1 MNYRKTPACATSRRT
16 HPRAETA
23 GRRHPDRREGFTL
36 IELLVVIFI
45 ILIVSAVALPTVLSA
60 LNGRDVS
67 EGGRIVQGGLVGAR
81 DSAIHNNA
89 PSGIRLLPDPAFPV
103 HWLDPNN
110 SNDNAFL
117 ATYPG
122 LKYQVDPRTI
132 LAANR
137 FVPLEPVPDYNTGRV
152 QIYPSNYY
160 TSLPFLPTGAQVLVV
175 EQSQISVLGQPP
187 NQVTIPNDQ
196 TSWFWN
202 IRCGDKIQIGDTEN
216 IYTVVGPIEINAGP
230 NPTLGNNGGNSEL
243 FVNAT
248 AYPTRYVN
256 LAINTNTVTISSDYL
271 YVVNGKDD
279 DSNGVVD
286 DGNNGIVSGSGTQYY
301 EPEKWLGEYSQ
312 LKKNFYSDL
321 AYNITRRPAPV
332 SRGRE
337 VSLPTNVVIDL
348 TTWNTNIFAA
358 GSERSRLP
366 VNPYTGCVDIL
377 VNPDGTVV
385 PTTIFSSPA
394 SFGMGGAFFHLWLAD
409 RSDVVAPVFPV
420 AKSSPPYLPVPQGL
434 APTLFGGQ
442 EIKGNYGLLTLFSR
456 TGQISANQNMT
467 FDAANVGT
475 TSYNLALPF
484 VPAQQG
490 ISGGQ

>member
-1 MNYRKTPACATSRRT
+1 MNYRKTHACATFHRT
-16 HPRAETA
+16 HFRAEAA

-60 LNGRDVS
+60 LDGRDVS
-67 EGGRIVQGGLVGAR
+67 EAGRIVQGGLVGAR

-103 HWLDPNN
+103 QWITNPKDPLYT
-110 SNDNAFL
+110 AFQ
-117 ATYPG
+117 G
-122 LKYQVDPRTI
+122 QVDPRTI

-152 QIYPSNYY
+152 IIYPPGYY
-160 TSLPFLPTGAQVLVV
+160 TSVPPYLKTGEQVLVV
-175 EQSQISVLGQPP
+175 EQSMYSNYGPLA
-187 NQVTIPNDQ
+187 NQVSLPNEA

-202 IRCGDKIQIGDTEN
+202 IRLGDKIQIGDTEN
-216 IYTVVGPIEINAGP
+216 IYTVVGPIEVNAYP
-230 NPTLGNNGGNSEL
+230 SNGNNGGNSEL

-248 AYPTRYVN
+248 TYPTRYIN
-256 LAINTNTVTISSDYL
+256 LGINTNTTTISVDYL
-271 YVVNGKDD
+271 YVVNARDD
-279 DSNGVVD
+279 DGNGVVD
-286 DGNNGIVSGSGTQYY
+286 DGHNGILPASGTPYY
-301 EPEKWLGEYSQ
+301 EPEKWLGKYSQ
-312 LKKNFYSDL
+312 LQNNTAFTSFPSDL
-321 AYNITRRPAPV
+321 PYNITRRPAPV
-332 SRGRE
+332 ARGRE

-366 VNPYTGCVDIL
+366 VNAYTGYVDIL

-420 AKSSPPYLPVPQGL
+420 AKSSPPYLPVPKGL
-434 APTLFGGQ
+434 APALFGGQ

-475 TSYNLALPF
+475 TSYNLTLPF